1 MSASASAVALFAERK
16 NEEET
21 TATKTALGKF
31 LRHCRD
37 LAMKSLTKLL
47 PSGGRGVESFSNEA
61 IEILNLE
68 SI

>member
-1 MSASASAVALFAERK
+1 MGYVGISFAVTERK
-16 NEEET
+16 NEEE

-37 LAMKSLTKLL
+37 STMKSLTKLL

-61 IEILNLE
+61 IEIPNLE